1 MKKYSGPLIPLARPD
16 HGKTRGQASDA
27 VAAQR
32 LVGAVVEPCR
42 PGDLDG
48 PGRGA
53 MQAIDR
59 AVIVEERSAGICVV
73 ANLMQLPNGA
83 TFMYP
88 IGTQRDNRKS
98 R

>member
-1 MKKYSGPLIPLARPD
+1 MPSLRSAWWALLL
-16 HGKTRGQASDA
+16 S
-27 VAAQR
+27 
-32 LVGAVVEPCR
+32 LCR

-59 AVIVEERSAGICVV
+59 AVIVGERSAGICVV
-73 ANLMQLPNGA
+73 ADLMQLPNGA
-83 TFMYP
+83 TFMYHT
-88 IGTQRDNRKS
+88 GTQRDNRKS